1 MECLV
6 GYQGEEGSNSQEAA
20 RLFADKCGIIGTF
33 VPLVS
38 SERVASAVED
48 GTITYGVMAIRN
60 TLGGQVLETEQALD
74 KYRSLKQVDCIELPI
89 HHSLFCKSMDAE
101 TKICKVVSHIQA
113 LLQTRNYRA
122 EHYPEWEE
130 LEYADTAL
138 AAKDLAKGLLPD
150 TTAVICRKNAGEMN
164 NLYMIAENIEDNKQ
178 NYTTF
183 GLFQKSTN

>member
-1 MECLV
+1 MKKLI

-20 RLFADKCGIIGTF
+20 KLFANELGVMGTF

-38 SERVASAVED
+38 SGRVADALEK

-60 TLGGQVLETEQALD
+60 NLGGRVLETEQALE
-74 KYRSLKQVDCIELPI
+74 KYSSLEQVSELQIPI
-89 HHSLFCKSMDAE
+89 HHCLFCKNKDVE

-113 LLQTRNYRA
+113 LLQTRTYRA
-122 EHYPEWEE
+122 EYYPEWEE
-130 LEYADTAL
+130 FEYADTAL
-138 AAKDLAKGLLPD
+138 AAKDLAEGVLPD
-150 TTAVICRKNAGEMN
+150 TTAVICRKNAGEMYD
-164 NLYMIAENIEDNKQ
+164 LHLIAENIEDNKQ